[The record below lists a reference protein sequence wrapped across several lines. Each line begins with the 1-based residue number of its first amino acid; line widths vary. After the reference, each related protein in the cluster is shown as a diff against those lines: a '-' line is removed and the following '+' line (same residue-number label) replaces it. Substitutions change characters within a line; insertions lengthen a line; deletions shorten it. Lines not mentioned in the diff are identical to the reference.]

1 MQSILL
7 YAILTII
14 VGGLLYSVLGKDVG
28 QDPDQQKPGR
38 KPGQKPSGQGK
49 NANDVMDSFFGNSA
63 NDKAPT
69 KPAAQEPA
77 FIGPAAEGL
86 GQIAAADA
94 NFSLPEFLDGAK
106 GAYGMILEAFAQS
119 DKDTLAAL
127 LTDDVKD
134 SYFTAMDDLAAKGLT
149 QVTDLA
155 RLIDAEVVSAEKSGK
170 TGIIRVAY
178 FAELA
183 TALTDKDGKVVEG
196 DLNMLSRVREIWS
209 YERTLNAKNPN
220 WKLAGVEPHISN
232 TPDADG
238 NTGGPDHS
246 PDT

>member
-1 MQSILL
+1 MSDILL

-14 VGGLLYSVLGKDVG
+14 VGGLLYSVLGKNVG
-28 QDPDQQKPGR
+28 QDPNQHKPGS
-38 KPGQKPSGQGK
+38 KPSGQGK
-49 NANDVMDSFFGNSA
+49 DANDVMDSFFGNPA
-63 NDKAPT
+63 NDKAEA
-69 KPAAQEPA
+69 KPAPQKPA

-86 GQIAAADA
+86 GKIAAADA
-94 NFSLPEFLDGAK
+94 NFSLPQFLDGAK
-106 GAYGMILEAFAQS
+106 GAYGMILEAFADG
-119 DKDTLAAL
+119 DKDTLADL
-127 LTDDVKD
+127 LTDEVKD
-134 SYFTAMDDLAAKGLT
+134 SYFAAIDDLAAKGLT

-196 DLNMLSRVREIWS
+196 DLDMLSRVREIWS

-220 WKLAGVEPHISN
+220 WKLSGVEPHTSN
-232 TPDADG
+232 NPDAD
-238 NTGGPDHS
+238 GPDHS

>member
-1 MQSILL
+1 MSDILL

-28 QDPDQQKPGR
+28 QDSGQRPQK
-38 KPGQKPSGQGK
+38 KPGQGK
-49 NANDVMDSFFGNSA
+49 DANDVMDSFFGNPA

-69 KPAAQEPA
+69 KAEPQKPE

-86 GQIAAADA
+86 GKIAAADA
-94 NFSLPEFLDGAK
+94 NFSLPQFLDGAK

-127 LTDDVKD
+127 LTDEVKD
-134 SYFTAMDDLAAKGLT
+134 SYFAAIDDLAAKGLT

-196 DLNMLSRVREIWS
+196 DLDMLSRVREIWS

-220 WKLAGVEPHISN
+220 WKLSGVEPHTSN
-232 TPDADG
+232 NPDAD
-238 NTGGPDHS
+238 GPDHS

>member
-1 MQSILL
+1 MSDILL

-28 QDPDQQKPGR
+28 QDPQK

-49 NANDVMDSFFGNSA
+49 DANDVLDSFFG
-63 NDKAPT
+63 
-69 KPAAQEPA
+69 KPDGEKRPSKPEPQKPS

-86 GQIAAADA
+86 GKIAAADA
-94 NFSLPEFLDGAK
+94 NFSLPQFLDGAK
-106 GAYGMILEAFAQS
+106 GAYGMILEAFAAG

-127 LTDDVKD
+127 LTDEVKD
-134 SYFTAMDDLAAKGLT
+134 SYFAAIDDLASKDLT

-170 TGIIRVAY
+170 TGVIRVAY

-183 TALTDKDGKVVEG
+183 TALTDKDGNVVEG
-196 DLNMLSRVREIWS
+196 DLDMLSRVREIWS
-209 YERTLNAKNPN
+209 YERTLNDKNPN
-220 WKLAGVEPHISN
+220 WKLSSVEPHTSN
-232 TPDADG
+232 TPDKDA
-238 NTGGPDHS
+238 PDHS